1 MKQHKKFTMTFL
13 KKNFERLK
21 NEGLKK
27 TFEVLELA
35 FKKYGI
41 DYYLIGARARD
52 LWTDH
57 IPLRDKRT
65 TVDVDFCI
73 YIHEYEQ
80 YQALVKE
87 LVETYGFKRDEEE
100 SYRLY
105 FNGTIDLIPFGR
117 IEKNGEVFLEN
128 PPTELSVYGTK
139 EVVARAQIVEGEFKV
154 ITLSGLCVLKLI
166 AFHEKPDRRAKD
178 LEHFYFLLENYGEI
192 AGDQL
197 FEGVEHEDLI
207 NDNFD
212 LSIASARLLGRQ
224 ITVIASSNSELSA
237 MLKQILSTRLQGFS
251 EKEIDSMY
259 KVRDQGDKIVVRF
272 KLVSELLKEL

>member
-1 MKQHKKFTMTFL
+1 MSFL

-57 IPLRDKRT
+57 IALNEKRT
-65 TVDVDFCI
+65 TEDVDFCI
-73 YIHEYEQ
+73 YINEHDQ
-80 YQALVKE
+80 YKNLVKE
-87 LVETYGFKRDEEE
+87 LIETYGFERDKDQP
-100 SYRLY
+100 YRFY
-105 FNGTIDLIPFGR
+105 FHGTIDLIPFGG

-139 EVVARAQIVEGEFKV
+139 EAVAHAEIVEGAFKV
-154 ITLSGLCVLKLI
+154 VTLPGLCVLKLI

-178 LEHFYFLLENYGEI
+178 LEDFYFLLENYGEI
-192 AGDQL
+192 AGHQL
-197 FEGVEHEDLI
+197 FEGVEHDDLI
-207 NDNFD
+207 RDDFE
-212 LSIASARLLGRQ
+212 LPIASARLLGRQ
-224 ITVIASSNSELSA
+224 IKKIILGNSELQGK
-237 MLKQILSTRLQGFS
+237 LNQILSSRLQGFS

-259 KVRDQGDKIVVRF
+259 QVRDKGDKAIERF
-272 KLVSELLKEL
+272 KLVAELLKEV